1 MTQGEI
7 LSKLL
12 STFLRLSALTCVP
25 GGVLWALSPL
35 GVHFS
40 ELKFK
45 TPNVFWKLFPSAP
58 LLLLIGAI
66 GLHFWL
72 SGRYGRLGK
81 AGLVVLLLGLTLVIA
96 GDAGLYWLQIDNTYI
111 MSAPAY
117 RTFRIGL
124 LILGIGSVIY
134 GVANLWKR
142 TLPDW
147 ASLPFTVGAVCG
159 LASFVRDSG
168 QFGATLWV
176 MYGAGWAW
184 LGISLLIDA
193 FASFLR
199 NRRAGSQKPLTS

>member
-1 MTQGEI
+1 M
-7 LSKLL
+7 SKLL
-12 STFLRLSALTCVP
+12 STFLRLSALMCLP

-58 LLLLIGAI
+58 LLLLIGVV
-66 GLHFWL
+66 GVHFWL

-81 AGLVVLLLGLTLVIA
+81 IGLFVILLGLTLVIA
-96 GDAGLYWLQIDNTYI
+96 GDVGLYWLQIDNVYI

-124 LILGIGSVIY
+124 LILGVGSVIY
-134 GVANLWKR
+134 GVANLWRR

-147 ASLPFTVGAVCG
+147 ASLPFTIGAVCG

-184 LGISLLIDA
+184 LATVVVIDA
-193 FASFLR
+193 FVSFVR
-199 NRRAGSQKPLTS
+199 KRRARSQEIRTS